1 MRWQISN
8 DRTCGIAHMQGLYK
22 VLLYPFSL
30 ILSHL
35 SSFIVPQS
43 KTLTIGYTDV
53 LQTLNSHL
61 PIHAIL
67 CSIQRSCELDF
78 CFVLLHSNP

>member
-8 DRTCGIAHMQGLYK
+8 DRTCGIAHMQGLENASF
-22 VLLYPFSL
+22 VRF
-30 ILSHL
+30 LSHL

-43 KTLTIGYTDV
+43 KTLTISYTDV
-53 LQTLNSHL
+53 SQTLNSQL
-61 PIHAIL
+61 LIHAIL
-67 CSIQRSCELDF
+67 CSIQRSGDLDF